1 MPPNS
6 TSSFFATPWFVSSF
20 NQIITGMQTIAD
32 QILPVFLSIAFV
44 LLVFGAMRGFMQP
57 DTRHFLGNILRATIL
72 VALIGNWQGVTGIV
86 TNTANAFCNLQI
98 QANFGLFGN
107 GTTSTSARLDIS
119 QLANLIQQKATG
131 SYPPASTLSQA
142 QQVAQAQIT
151 ATQPQAWW
159 QQAMQALLNGAG
171 AVGKGAT
178 NMAAGVANFVTNP
191 IAQTQQ
197 TAQTA
202 VQNYVLSPVT
212 HYLCLVLDA
221 IFILAL
227 LLCEL
232 IVVLMELLQR
242 CILVFLSL
250 YIPVGFA
257 EFSIPSLRGQAQ
269 AFFKTYIGI
278 QCWPVGWVFV
288 NVVTLA
294 LLQNLVSPNPENVG
308 QLLWA
313 IVLSVP
319 VFFWVVIGHV
329 LAPFYAQKLVTRGG
343 AELQAFAG
351 AMIAAVGGT
360 SASLY
365 GTAFALGG
373 KGVNWLDKQTRSNK
387 SANGRGGSSPTSHRN
402 SGRRW
407 VDPSNGSGDSNG
419 HEFGSEDL
427 LGALVPGINEA
438 RRGES
443 EMEGKMGAFGNKIRT
458 GGFWTLRRSVAMG
471 EFGAETAG
479 NLVSTVGALV
489 ADASSHRIGPESRF
503 SFPRTRRNAWNRSS
517 QRATDYLNYQDFQ
530 F

>member
-6 TSSFFATPWFVSSF
+6 FSGFFATPWFVSSF

-32 QILPVFLSIAFV
+32 QILPVFLSVAFV

-57 DTRHFLGNILRATIL
+57 DTRNFLGNILRAVIL
-72 VALIGNWQGVTGIV
+72 VALIGNWQGVSGML
-86 TNTANAFCNLQI
+86 TNVANAFCNLQI

-107 GTTSTSARLDIS
+107 GTVSTTARLDIS
-119 QLANLIQQKATG
+119 QLANVIQQKASG
-131 SYPPASTLSQA
+131 GYPPAPAVTQA
-142 QQVAQAQIT
+142 QPVAQTQTT

-171 AVGKGAT
+171 AVAKGAT
-178 NMAAGVANFVTNP
+178 NMGAGVANFATNP

-197 TAQTA
+197 AAQTA

-250 YIPVGFA
+250 YIPIGFA

-288 NVVTLA
+288 NIVTLA

-313 IVLSVP
+313 IMLSVP
-319 VFFWVVIGHV
+319 VVFWVVIGHV

-351 AMIAAVGGT
+351 SMIAAVGGT

-373 KGVNWLDKQTRSNK
+373 KGVNWLDKQTK
-387 SANGRGGSSPTSHRN
+387 SSRRNGQGVSASTSHRA
-402 SGRRW
+402 SGSRW
-407 VDPSNGSGDSNG
+407 VDSSAGRGNSSDHG
-419 HEFGSEDL
+419 FGSDDL
-427 LGALVPGINEA
+427 FGDLIPGLNEA
-438 RRGES
+438 RRAES
-443 EMEGKMGAFGNKIRT
+443 EMEAKVGGFGNKVRT
-458 GGFWTLRRSVAMG
+458 GGFGTLRRAMGLG
-471 EFGAETAG
+471 EFGAGTAA

-489 ADASSHRIGPESRF
+489 ADASSHRIGPEGGF
-503 SFPRTRRNAWNRSS
+503 SFPRTRRNNRNRSS

-530 F
+530 D